1 MISQFFFLLLLITTS
16 SFVLI
21 LLIKQKTSKAQATR
35 LPPGPWK
42 LPLIGNLHQLTG
54 DSPHVSLQKLSNE
67 YGPLMFLQLGS
78 LPTLVISSADVA
90 RDIFRTHDLIFS
102 GRPELYAA
110 KIFSYNCSNIAFA
123 PYGEYWREIRKIAI
137 LELLGSKRVQSFQ
150 AVRNEEVADMIKII
164 ARSSAGPT
172 DLSRL
177 IFLLANN
184 IICRV
189 TFGRKYDSE
198 ADTGTTG
205 FDVLMREMQAVVA
218 ESKILQQHLDP
229 RRPKPEHEDLVDVL
243 VRIQKD
249 SSQAVALSNEQI
261 KSLLTDIFVAGT
273 DTSSATLGWTMT
285 EFIRNPS
292 VMRRAQNEVRGVVKG
307 REVVEESDISELMYL
322 KLVVKEALRLHPPAP
337 LLVPRETTEDC
348 RVGEYEIPS
357 GTRVLINAKAIATD
371 PEHWEHPFEFRP
383 ERFLNSSID
392 LKGNNFELI
401 PFGVGRRGCP
411 GMNFAMPLIELA
423 LANLLH
429 RFDWKLPPG
438 MRIEDLD
445 MEEAPGMTMHK
456 KNSSLPSL

>member
-90 RDIFRTHDLIFS
+90 RDIFRTHDPIFS

-110 KIFSYNCSNIAFA
+110 KIFSYNCSNITFA
-123 PYGEYWREIRKIAI
+123 PHGEYWREIRKIAI

-150 AVRNEEVADMIKII
+150 AVRNEEVVDMIKII

-189 TFGRKYDSE
+189 TFGRKYDSG

-218 ESKILQQHLDP
+218 ESSIADFFSLD
-229 RRPKPEHEDLVDVL
+229 
-243 VRIQKD
+243 
-249 SSQAVALSNEQI
+249 
-261 KSLLTDIFVAGT
+261 
-273 DTSSATLGWTMT
+273 
-285 EFIRNPS
+285 
-292 VMRRAQNEVRGVVKG
+292 
-307 REVVEESDISELMYL
+307 
-322 KLVVKEALRLHPPAP
+322 
-337 LLVPRETTEDC
+337 
-348 RVGEYEIPS
+348 
-357 GTRVLINAKAIATD
+357 
-371 PEHWEHPFEFRP
+371 
-383 ERFLNSSID
+383 
-392 LKGNNFELI
+392 
-401 PFGVGRRGCP
+401 
-411 GMNFAMPLIELA
+411 GMA
-423 LANLLH
+423 
-429 RFDWKLPPG
+429 
-438 MRIEDLD
+438 
-445 MEEAPGMTMHK
+445 
-456 KNSSLPSL
+456 

>member
-21 LLIKQKTSKAQATR
+21 LLIKQKSSKAQATR

-110 KIFSYNCSNIAFA
+110 KIFSYNCSNITFA

-164 ARSSAGPT
+164 ARSSAEPT
-172 DLSRL
+172 DLSGL

-184 IICRV
+184 IICSV
-189 TFGRKYDSE
+189 TFGRKYDSG
-198 ADTGTTG
+198 ADTGTTR

-218 ESKILQQHLDP
+218 ESSIADFFPWMGWLDKFNGREARVMKIFRELDRFYDEEILQQHLDP

-261 KSLLTDIFVAGT
+261 KSLLT
-273 DTSSATLGWTMT
+273 
-285 EFIRNPS
+285 
-292 VMRRAQNEVRGVVKG
+292 
-307 REVVEESDISELMYL
+307 
-322 KLVVKEALRLHPPAP
+322 EALRLHPPAP

-371 PEHWEHPFEFRP
+371 PEHWEHPFEFQP

-438 MRIEDLD
+438 MRIEDWIW
-445 MEEAPGMTMHK
+445 K
-456 KNSSLPSL
+456 KRLG

>member
-1 MISQFFFLLLLITTS
+1 
-16 SFVLI
+16 
-21 LLIKQKTSKAQATR
+21 
-35 LPPGPWK
+35 
-42 LPLIGNLHQLTG
+42 
-54 DSPHVSLQKLSNE
+54 
-67 YGPLMFLQLGS
+67 MFLQLGS

-205 FDVLMREMQAVVA
+205 FDVLMREMQA
-218 ESKILQQHLDP
+218 QHLDP

>member
-205 FDVLMREMQAVVA
+205 FDVLMREMQA
-218 ESKILQQHLDP
+218 QHLDP

>member
-67 YGPLMFLQLGS
+67 YGPLVFLQLGS

-110 KIFSYNCSNIAFA
+110 KIFSYNCSNITFA
-123 PYGEYWREIRKIAI
+123 PYGEYWRGIRKIAI
-137 LELLGSKRVQSFQ
+137 LVLLGSKRVQSFQ
-150 AVRNEEVADMIKII
+150 AMRNEEVADMIKII
-164 ARSSAGPT
+164 ARSSAEPT

-189 TFGRKYDSE
+189 TFGRKYDSG
-198 ADTGTTG
+198 ADTGTTR

-243 VRIQKD
+243 VRIKRIQ
-249 SSQAVALSNEQI
+249 
-261 KSLLTDIFVAGT
+261 DIFVAGT
-273 DTSSATLGWTMT
+273 DTYSATLVWTMT
-285 EFIRNPS
+285 ELIRNPS

-307 REVVEESDISELMYL
+307 REVVEESDLSELMYL

-357 GTRVLINAKAIATD
+357 GTRTLSTGNI
-371 PEHWEHPFEFRP
+371 PFEFRP

-392 LKGNNFELI
+392 LKGNNFVLI

-411 GMNFAMPLIELA
+411 GMNFAMPLSELA

-438 MRIEDLD
+438 IRIEDWIW
-445 MEEAPGMTMHK
+445 K
-456 KNSSLPSL
+456 KRLG

>member
-67 YGPLMFLQLGS
+67 YGPLVFLQLGS

-110 KIFSYNCSNIAFA
+110 KIFSYNCSNITFA
-123 PYGEYWREIRKIAI
+123 PYGEYWRGIRKIAI
-137 LELLGSKRVQSFQ
+137 LVLLGSKRVQSFQ
-150 AVRNEEVADMIKII
+150 AMRNEEVADMIKII
-164 ARSSAGPT
+164 ARSSAEPT

-189 TFGRKYDSE
+189 TFGRKYDSG
-198 ADTGTTG
+198 ADTGTTR

-218 ESKILQQHLDP
+218 ESSIADFFPWIGWLDKFNGREARVMKIFRELDRFYDEEILQQHLDP

-243 VRIQKD
+243 
-249 SSQAVALSNEQI
+249 
-261 KSLLTDIFVAGT
+261 DIFVAGT
-273 DTSSATLGWTMT
+273 DTYSATLVWTMT
-285 EFIRNPS
+285 ELIRNPS

-307 REVVEESDISELMYL
+307 REVVEESDLSELMYL

-357 GTRVLINAKAIATD
+357 GTRTLSTGNI
-371 PEHWEHPFEFRP
+371 PFEFRP

-392 LKGNNFELI
+392 LKGNNFVLI

-411 GMNFAMPLIELA
+411 GMNFAMPLSELA

-429 RFDWKLPPG
+429 
-438 MRIEDLD
+438 
-445 MEEAPGMTMHK
+445 
-456 KNSSLPSL
+456 

>member
-1 MISQFFFLLLLITTS
+1 M
-16 SFVLI
+16 
-21 LLIKQKTSKAQATR
+21 K
-35 LPPGPWK
+35 
-42 LPLIGNLHQLTG
+42 
-54 DSPHVSLQKLSNE
+54 
-67 YGPLMFLQLGS
+67 
-78 LPTLVISSADVA
+78 
-90 RDIFRTHDLIFS
+90 IFR
-102 GRPELYAA
+102 ELDRFYD
-110 KIFSYNCSNIAFA
+110 
-123 PYGEYWREIRKIAI
+123 
-137 LELLGSKRVQSFQ
+137 
-150 AVRNEEVADMIKII
+150 EE
-164 ARSSAGPT
+164 
-172 DLSRL
+172 
-177 IFLLANN
+177 
-184 IICRV
+184 
-189 TFGRKYDSE
+189 
-198 ADTGTTG
+198 
-205 FDVLMREMQAVVA
+205 
-218 ESKILQQHLDP
+218 ILQQHLDP

-285 EFIRNPS
+285 ELIRNPS

-371 PEHWEHPFEFRP
+371 PEHWEHPFEFQP

-438 MRIEDLD
+438 MRIEDWIW
-445 MEEAPGMTMHK
+445 K
-456 KNSSLPSL
+456 KRLG

>member
-1 MISQFFFLLLLITTS
+1 MLQTKECNCAMISQFFFLLLLITTS

-67 YGPLMFLQLGS
+67 YGPLVFLQLGS

-110 KIFSYNCSNIAFA
+110 KIFSYNCSNITFA
-123 PYGEYWREIRKIAI
+123 PYGEYWRGIRKIAI
-137 LELLGSKRVQSFQ
+137 LVLLGSKRVQSFQ
-150 AVRNEEVADMIKII
+150 AMRNEEVADMIKII
-164 ARSSAGPT
+164 ARSSAEPT

-189 TFGRKYDSE
+189 TFGRKYDSG
-198 ADTGTTG
+198 ADTGTTR

-218 ESKILQQHLDP
+218 ESSIADFFPWIGWLDKFNGREARVMKIFRELDRFYDEEILQQHLDP
-229 RRPKPEHEDLVDVL
+229 RRPKPEHEDLVD
-243 VRIQKD
+243 
-249 SSQAVALSNEQI
+249 
-261 KSLLTDIFVAGT
+261 DIFVAGT
-273 DTSSATLGWTMT
+273 DTYSATLVWTMT
-285 EFIRNPS
+285 ELIRNPS

-307 REVVEESDISELMYL
+307 REVVEESDLSELMYL

-357 GTRVLINAKAIATD
+357 GTR
-371 PEHWEHPFEFRP
+371 
-383 ERFLNSSID
+383 
-392 LKGNNFELI
+392 GNNFVLI

-411 GMNFAMPLIELA
+411 GMNFAMPLSELA

-438 MRIEDLD
+438 IRIEDWIW
-445 MEEAPGMTMHK
+445 K
-456 KNSSLPSL
+456 KRLG

>member
-110 KIFSYNCSNIAFA
+110 KIFSYNCSNITFA
-123 PYGEYWREIRKIAI
+123 PYGEYWRGIRKIAI
-137 LELLGSKRVQSFQ
+137 LVLLGSKRVQSFQ
-150 AVRNEEVADMIKII
+150 AMRNEEVADMIKII
-164 ARSSAGPT
+164 ARSSAEPT

-189 TFGRKYDSE
+189 TFGRKYDSG
-198 ADTGTTG
+198 ADTGTTR

-218 ESKILQQHLDP
+218 ESSIADFFPWIGWLDKFNGREARVMKIFRELDRFYDEEILQQHLDP

-243 VRIQKD
+243 VRIKRIQ
-249 SSQAVALSNEQI
+249 
-261 KSLLTDIFVAGT
+261 
-273 DTSSATLGWTMT
+273 
-285 EFIRNPS
+285 
-292 VMRRAQNEVRGVVKG
+292 VK
-307 REVVEESDISELMYL
+307 R
-322 KLVVKEALRLHPPAP
+322 
-337 LLVPRETTEDC
+337 
-348 RVGEYEIPS
+348 
-357 GTRVLINAKAIATD
+357 
-371 PEHWEHPFEFRP
+371 
-383 ERFLNSSID
+383 
-392 LKGNNFELI
+392 
-401 PFGVGRRGCP
+401 
-411 GMNFAMPLIELA
+411 
-423 LANLLH
+423 
-429 RFDWKLPPG
+429 
-438 MRIEDLD
+438 
-445 MEEAPGMTMHK
+445 
-456 KNSSLPSL
+456 

>member
-205 FDVLMREMQAVVA
+205 FDVLMREMQAV
-218 ESKILQQHLDP
+218 QHLDP